1 MRGLLFYHYRRGIMR
16 KPFLTYDE
24 QFYKLTV
31 EKELIISDESYA
43 RCQLQKIGYFALIG
57 GYKWRKNHAGITR
70 LGSV

>member
-1 MRGLLFYHYRRGIMR
+1 MR

-43 RCQLQKIGYFALIG
+43 
-57 GYKWRKNHAGITR
+57 
-70 LGSV
+70 